1 MQIQFCATHKI
12 FRDWNNLPHNVV
24 GIADNAKF
32 HKLVLLRFSRNLLT
46 QDVNNIIHLMNKV
59 MSNE

>member
-32 HKLVLLRFSRNLLT
+32 RKLVLFT
-46 QDVNNIIHLMNKV
+46 IF
-59 MSNE
+59 